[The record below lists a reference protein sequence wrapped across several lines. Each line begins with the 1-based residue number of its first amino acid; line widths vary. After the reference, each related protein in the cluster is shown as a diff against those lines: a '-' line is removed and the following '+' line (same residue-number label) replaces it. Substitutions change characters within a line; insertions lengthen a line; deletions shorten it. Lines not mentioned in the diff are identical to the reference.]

1 MKPSTSNWKLHV
13 RRLAL
18 LMMFLLLWEA
28 LAGGI
33 YPSFS
38 LLDPFYSSSPSRIGR
53 ELYILFFQE
62 NVLKDIFV
70 TLGEAFAG
78 LILGIVSGVALGLLF
93 AYSELVSSTLEPFMS
108 ALNSIPRPAL
118 APLVIFWFG
127 IGIFSKIFLAWS
139 LAFFVIFYNT
149 YLGIK
154 SIDPDILNIMRVM
167 NASRLQIM
175 RIVILPSVVSWIF
188 AGLRLSV
195 SYSLIGAIIGE
206 FVGATVGIG
215 YQLIYAEGLLMS
227 DRLYA
232 LVLVVAIMGA
242 TLVELVK
249 RIESRFLRWRPEII
263 L

>member
-1 MKPSTSNWKLHV
+1 MKFLKNSWTLHL
-13 RRLAL
+13 RRLML
-18 LMMFLLLWEA
+18 LITFLFLWEA

-33 YPSFS
+33 HPSFS
-38 LLDPFYSSSPSRIGR
+38 LFDPFYSSSPTRIAR
-53 ELYILFFQE
+53 ELYVLFFQE
-62 NVLKDIFV
+62 NILKDILI

-78 LILGIVSGVALGLLF
+78 LVIGIASGVALGLIF
-93 AYSELVSSTLEPFMS
+93 AYSEPIASTFEPLMS

-139 LAFFVIFYNT
+139 IVFFVIFYNT

-154 SIDPDILNIMRVM
+154 SIDPDILNVMRVM
-167 NASRLQIM
+167 NASRFQTM
-175 RIVILPSVVSWIF
+175 RIVILPSVASWIF
-188 AGLRLSV
+188 AGLRLSI
-195 SYSLIGAIIGE
+195 SYALIGAIIGE
-206 FVGATVGIG
+206 FVGATAGIG

-232 LVLVVAIMGA
+232 LVLIIAVMGA
-242 TLVELVK
+242 TLVEITK
-249 RIESRFLRWRPEII
+249 RVESKLLRWRPEVI

>member
-1 MKPSTSNWKLHV
+1 MKHSKNNWKFHII
-13 RRLAL
+13 RLIL
-18 LMMFLLLWEA
+18 LIAFLLLWEA
-28 LAGGI
+28 LTGGLH
-33 YPSFS
+33 PSFS
-38 LLDPFYSSSPSRIGR
+38 LFDPFYSSSPSRIGY
-53 ELYILFFQE
+53 ELYILFFRE
-62 NVLKDIFV
+62 SLLKDMFI

-78 LILGIVSGVALGLLF
+78 LALGMVSGVVLGLVF
-93 AYSELVSSTLEPFMS
+93 AYSKLISLLFEPLMS

-139 LAFFVIFYNT
+139 LTFFVIFYNT

-154 SIDPDILNIMRVM
+154 SIDPDILNVMRVM
-167 NASRLQIM
+167 NASKLQTIRM
-175 RIVILPSVVSWIF
+175 VILPSVMSWIF

-195 SYSLIGAIIGE
+195 SYALIGAIIGE
-206 FVGATVGIG
+206 FVGATAGIG

-232 LVLVVAIMGA
+232 LVLVIAVIGA
-242 TLVELVK
+242 SLAEIAK
-249 RIESRFLRWRPEII
+249 RIESKLLRWKTEII

>member
-1 MKPSTSNWKLHV
+1 MRPSKSNWKLYA
-13 RRLAL
+13 RRLA
-18 LMMFLLLWEA
+18 FLAIFLFLWEA
-28 LAGGI
+28 LAGRI
-33 YPSFS
+33 HPSFS
-38 LLDPFYSSSPSRIGR
+38 LFDPFYSSSPSHIGR

-62 NVLKDIFV
+62 GILNDVVI

-78 LILGIVSGVALGLLF
+78 LIIGIASGVALGLLF
-93 AYSELVSSTLEPFMS
+93 AYSEFVSSTFEPLMS

-139 LAFFVIFYNT
+139 LAFFVVFYNT

-154 SIDPDILNIMRVM
+154 SIDPDMLNVMRVM
-167 NASRLQIM
+167 NASKLQM
-175 RIVILPSVVSWIF
+175 MQIVVLPSVVSWIF

-206 FVGATVGIG
+206 FVGATAGIG
-215 YQLIYAEGLLMS
+215 YRLIYAEGLLMS

-232 LVLVVAIMGA
+232 LVLVIAIMGA
-242 TLVELVK
+242 TLVEIIK